1 MAHKRLHK
9 SPSPLVVVVDDD
21 DEARQEFENVVADNE
36 AELRHLRLELHAIEV
51 QSMSY
56 VPKDA
61 DPYLEQSIRN
71 WKEDW
76 HALREKYAMRR
87 GSSFV
92 AAGGNDDSG
101 SPGYSLLAS
110 SSPMSH

>member
-1 MAHKRLHK
+1 MAHKRLHG
-9 SPSPLVVVVDDD
+9 STALDI
-21 DEARQEFENVVADNE
+21 AAAGQEFENVVADNE

-76 HALREKYAMRR
+76 HALREKYAVRR

-92 AAGGNDDSG
+92 AGADNDSG
-101 SPGYSLLAS
+101 TVYSLLAS
-110 SSPMSH
+110 PMSQ

>member
-1 MAHKRLHK
+1 MAHKRLHE
-9 SPSPLVVVVDDD
+9 STSLDI
-21 DEARQEFENVVADNE
+21 AAAAAGQEELENVVADNE

-51 QSMSY
+51 QSMRY

-76 HALREKYAMRR
+76 HALREKYAIRK

-92 AAGGNDDSG
+92 AAGDTTDSG
-101 SPGYSLLAS
+101 TVYSLLLAS
-110 SSPMSH
+110 PISQ

>member
-1 MAHKRLHK
+1 MAYKRLHE
-9 SPSPLVVVVDDD
+9 STSPLVII
-21 DEARQEFENVVADNE
+21 DEAGQGFENVVADNE

-76 HALREKYAMRR
+76 HALREKYAMRQ

-92 AAGGNDDSG
+92 MGGNDDSG
-101 SPGYSLLAS
+101 STGYSLLAS
-110 SSPMSH
+110 PMSQ

>member
-1 MAHKRLHK
+1 MAHKRLHE
-9 SPSPLVVVVDDD
+9 STSSLVVL
-21 DEARQEFENVVADNE
+21 EAAGQELQNVVADNE

-51 QSMSY
+51 RSMSY

-92 AAGGNDDSG
+92 AGSDGDSG
-101 SPGYSLLAS
+101 STGYSLLAS
-110 SSPMSH
+110 PMSH